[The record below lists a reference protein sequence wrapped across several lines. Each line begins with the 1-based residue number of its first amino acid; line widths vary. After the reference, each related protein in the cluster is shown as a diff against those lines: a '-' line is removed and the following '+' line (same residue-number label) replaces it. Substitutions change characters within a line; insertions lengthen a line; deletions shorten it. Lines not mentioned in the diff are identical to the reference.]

1 MPQLTNEE
9 FFKLIRSIESEL
21 VPLSISLNS
30 EKEAIALKEC
40 DDYFNNKISNINDI
54 SPLAVY
60 YIISKLDSKKQIEF
74 LRKNID
80 YIKKHDNEIFMYT
93 LMSPNSLSYYFSF
106 EVIKELKKIDR
117 DICIKVITS
126 NQDNLFKIIIGA
138 MTVNFLIEL
147 VVNSVISIALSKVI
161 YMFKKRMA

>member
-60 YIISKLDSKKQIEF
+60 YIISKLDNKKQIE
-74 LRKNID
+74 I
-80 YIKKHDNEIFMYT
+80 
-93 LMSPNSLSYYFSF
+93 
-106 EVIKELKKIDR
+106 
-117 DICIKVITS
+117 
-126 NQDNLFKIIIGA
+126 
-138 MTVNFLIEL
+138 
-147 VVNSVISIALSKVI
+147 
-161 YMFKKRMA
+161 